1 MDDERNDVEV
11 LHDYRIETP
20 AGRLVHVRVLDVP
33 RSRQYPEGIK
43 YRMHYGTL
51 DGETILRYDNSHGV
65 HERHE
70 GGDVERITFPGLA
83 ELHARF
89 REEVTDRE

>member
-1 MDDERNDVEV
+1 MDDGDDVET

-20 AGRLVHVRVLDVP
+20 AGRLVHVRVMDVP
-33 RSRQYPEGIK
+33 ASTKFPEGVK

-51 DGETILRYDNSHGV
+51 DGDTILRYDNSHGI
-65 HERHE
+65 HERHA
-70 GGDVERITFPGLA
+70 DDQVEQIAFPGLE

-89 REEVTDRE
+89 RREVMARE